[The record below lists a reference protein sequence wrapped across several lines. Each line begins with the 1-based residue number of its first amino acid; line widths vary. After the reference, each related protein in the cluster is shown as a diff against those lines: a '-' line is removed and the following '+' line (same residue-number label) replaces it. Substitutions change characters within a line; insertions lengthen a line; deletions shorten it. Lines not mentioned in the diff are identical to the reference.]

1 MKFNMLFSPIKIGG
15 VELKNRIVWTGHGT
29 GFGNVINNN
38 IIAYNVRRARS
49 GVGMIVVGY
58 TSIHPTCRLLPNEL
72 ICWDDSV
79 IPEYKKL
86 TSAIHKYDTKIVSQ
100 ISHIGRQGGSDYSGS
115 HLLAPSS
122 IPDIVYQE
130 VPKEM
135 EREDIQEI
143 VDSYGNAARRVTEG
157 DFDGVEI
164 HSGYGGYLIAQFL
177 SNYSNRRVDEYGGS
191 LENRV
196 RFAVDVI
203 NNVRKKVGNDYLVGM
218 QLSGDEFT
226 PGGITIEEA
235 IKIAKIVTDTNKL
248 DYLIIKAGTYFSMNT
263 IVPDFQHPVGMLV
276 PFASAI
282 KAEISNTR
290 IGTVG
295 RINDPAYAEQVLKE
309 GHADFIGVC
318 RPLISDPDWVKKAR
332 DGNSEDIR
340 YCVGCNQGCEQYLFK
355 VRGISCTHNPEVGRE
370 SEYDEENVPR
380 AAIKKRVMVIGGGP
394 AGMKAAEMCAR
405 RGHTVALYEKEREL
419 GGNINLIKK
428 IPFRDEFGGIKRF
441 LDNRLRKLDVD
452 VNTGVDVDE
461 KMIAGSDPDVIIFA
475 TGAHSTRVGNRQYG
489 ADGNIDGINEK
500 NVVTDTEFLRNL
512 DKDDF
517 TSRFR
522 GNVMVVDGGENH
534 WRSIGTVVHLAEY
547 SREITYVT
555 PGPFVGHR
563 LPPLSLPPLLQ
574 KLYNYSN
581 VSLMP
586 NYMLDCIKENF
597 VVVRQLFNNKEHIL
611 EDIDMV
617 IVSMDRKAN
626 DSLYFRVKEMY
637 KDQHKRI
644 VRIGDCLAPRDTLK
658 AIHDAYTV
666 AMTIQ

>member
-1 MKFNMLFSPIKIGG
+1 MKYDMLFSPIKIGG
-15 VELKNRIVWTGHGT
+15 VELKNRVVWTGHGT
-29 GFGNVINNN
+29 GFGNVVNNGM
-38 IIAYNVRRARS
+38 IAYNVRRARA

-79 IPEYKKL
+79 IPEYRKL

-100 ISHIGRQGGSDYSGS
+100 ISHVGRQGGSDYSGS

-135 EREDIQEI
+135 EREDIEEI
-143 VDSYGNAARRVTEG
+143 VDSYGNAARRVREG
-157 DFDGVEI
+157 GFDGVEI

-177 SNYSNRRVDEYGGS
+177 SNYSNGRTDEYGGT
-191 LENRV
+191 LENRA

-203 NNVRKKVGNDYLVGM
+203 NDVRKKVGNDYLVGM

-226 PGGITIEEA
+226 PRGITIEEA
-235 IKIAKIVTDTNKL
+235 IRIAKIVTDTNKL

-290 IGTVG
+290 IGAVG

-318 RPLISDPDWVKKAR
+318 RPLISDPDWVKKGR
-332 DGNSEDIR
+332 GGNPEDIR

-370 SEYDEENVPR
+370 SEFDEENVPR
-380 AAIKKRVMVIGGGP
+380 AAIRKRVMVIGGGP

-489 ADGNIDGINEK
+489 ADGNIDGINGK

-517 TSRFR
+517 KSRFR
-522 GNVMVVDGGENH
+522 GNVVVVDGGENH
-534 WRSIGTVVHLAEY
+534 WRSIGTVVHLADY
-547 SREITYVT
+547 SRQITYVT

-581 VSLMP
+581 ISLMP
-586 NYMLDCIKENF
+586 NYMLDCIKANS

-617 IVSMDRKAN
+617 VVSMDRKAN

>member
-1 MKFNMLFSPIKIGG
+1 MLFSPIKIGG

-29 GFGNVINNN
+29 GFGNVINDG
-38 IIAYNVRRARS
+38 IIAYNVRRARA

-79 IPEYKKL
+79 IPGYKKL
-86 TSAIHKYDTKIVSQ
+86 TREIHKYDTKIVSQ
-100 ISHIGRQGGSDYSGS
+100 ISHVGRQSGSDYSGS
-115 HLLAPSS
+115 HLLAPSP

-130 VPKEM
+130 VPKRM
-135 EREDIQEI
+135 ESEDIQEI
-143 VDSYGNAARRVTEG
+143 ADSYGNAARRVREG
-157 DFDGVEI
+157 GFDGVEI

-177 SNYSNRRVDEYGGS
+177 SNYSNRREDEYGGI

-203 NNVRKKVGNDYLVGM
+203 NNVRNKVGNDYLVGM

-226 PGGITIEEA
+226 PMGITIEEA
-235 IKIAKIVTDTNKL
+235 IKIAKIITDTNKL

-290 IGTVG
+290 IGAVG

-332 DGNSEDIR
+332 GGNLDDIR

-380 AAIKKRVMVIGGGP
+380 TTIKKHVMVIGGGP
-394 AGMKAAEMCAR
+394 AGMKAAEICAK
-405 RGHTVALYEKEREL
+405 RGHTVTLYEKEREL
-419 GGNINLIKK
+419 GGNLRLITKL
-428 IPFRDEFGGIKRF
+428 PFRDEFGGIKRF
-441 LDNRLRKLDVD
+441 LDNRLRKLG
-452 VNTGVDVDE
+452 VNINAGVDVDE
-461 KMIAGSDPDVIIFA
+461 NMIAESNPDVIIFA
-475 TGAHSTRVGNRQYG
+475 TGADSTKVGYRQYG
-489 ADGNIDGINEK
+489 LDGKINGINK
-500 NVVTDTEFLRNL
+500 KHVVTETEFMKNL

-517 TSRFR
+517 KSRFK
-522 GNVMVVDGGENH
+522 GNVAVVDGGENH
-534 WRSIGTVVHLAEY
+534 WRSIGSVVHLADY
-547 SREITYVT
+547 SKKITYVT

-563 LPPLSLPPLLQ
+563 LPPLSVPPLLL
-574 KLYNYSN
+574 KLYNYGN
-581 VSLMP
+581 VFIMTDHI
-586 NYMLDCIKENF
+586 LDCINDNS
-597 VVVRQLFNNKEHIL
+597 VVVRHVFSNSMNML
-611 EDIDMV
+611 EDTEMV

-626 DSLYFRVKEMY
+626 DSLYFKVKEMY
-637 KDQHKRI
+637 KDQTKQI
-644 VRIGDCLAPRDTLK
+644 IRIGDCLAPRDTLK
-658 AIHDAYTV
+658 AIHDAYKV
-666 AMTIQ
+666 AMTL

>member
-1 MKFNMLFSPIKIGG
+1 MRFNKLFSPIKIGG
-15 VELKNRIVWTGHGT
+15 VELGNRIVWTGHGT
-29 GFGNVINNN
+29 GFGNVMNDS
-38 IIAYNVRRARS
+38 IIAYNVRRARA

-79 IPEYKKL
+79 IPGYKKL
-86 TSAIHKYDTKIVSQ
+86 TRAIHEYDTKIVSQ
-100 ISHIGRQGGSDYSGS
+100 ISHVGRQGGSDYSGL
-115 HLLAPSS
+115 HLLAPSP

-130 VPKEM
+130 VPKQM
-135 EREDIQEI
+135 EPEDIQEI
-143 VDSYGNAARRVTEG
+143 VDSYGNAARRVREG
-157 DFDGVEI
+157 GFDGVEI

-177 SNYSNRRVDEYGGS
+177 SNYSNRRNDEYGGV

-226 PGGITIEEA
+226 PRGITIEDA

-295 RINDPAYAEQVLKE
+295 RINDPAYAEQVLIE

-332 DGNSEDIR
+332 GGNLDDIR
-340 YCVGCNQGCEQYLFK
+340 YCIGCNQGCEQYLFK

-370 SEYDEENVPR
+370 LEYDEENVPR
-380 AAIKKRVMVIGGGP
+380 TAIKKRVMVIGGGP
-394 AGMKAAEMCAR
+394 AGMKAAEICAK
-405 RGHTVALYEKEREL
+405 RGQAVTLYEKEREL
-419 GGNINLIKK
+419 GGNLRLITKL
-428 IPFRDEFGGIKRF
+428 PFRDEFGGIRRF
-441 LDNRLRKLDVD
+441 LDNRLRKLDVNI
-452 VNTGVDVDE
+452 NTGVDVDQN
-461 KMIAGSDPDVIIFA
+461 MIAESNPDVIIFA
-475 TGAHSTRVGNRQYG
+475 TGANSTKIGYRQYG
-489 ADGNIDGINEK
+489 LDGNIDGSNQK
-500 NVVTDTEFLRNL
+500 NVVTEVEFIR
-512 DKDDF
+512 DMHKDDF
-517 TSRFR
+517 KSRFR
-522 GNVMVVDGGENH
+522 GNVVVVDGGENH
-534 WRSIGTVVHLAEY
+534 WRSIGSVVHLADY
-547 SREITYVT
+547 SRKITYVT

-563 LPPLSLPPLLQ
+563 LPPLSIPPLLL

-581 VSLMP
+581 VSVMT
-586 NYMLDCIKENF
+586 NHILDRINDNS
-597 VVVRQLFNNKEHIL
+597 VVVRHLFSNRENVL
-611 EDIDMV
+611 EDTDMV
-617 IVSMDRKAN
+617 IVSLDRKAN
-626 DSLYFRVKEMY
+626 DSLYFKVKEMY
-637 KDQHKRI
+637 KDQTKRI
-644 VRIGDCLAPRDTLK
+644 IRIGDCLAPRDTLK

-666 AMTIQ
+666 TMTL